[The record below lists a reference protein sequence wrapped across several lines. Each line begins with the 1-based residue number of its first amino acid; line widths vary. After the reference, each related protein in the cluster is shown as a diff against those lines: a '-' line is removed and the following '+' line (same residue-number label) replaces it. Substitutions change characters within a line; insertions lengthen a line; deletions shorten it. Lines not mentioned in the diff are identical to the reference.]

1 MQRGLRPPTPSHFQC
16 HMATH
21 PDVPAPKLTNGQGT
35 SPRQGRRSATD
46 SFLCPAQSQRCF
58 PHNTWPLLPCGLHP
72 VLSASQLSLRVLLKK
87 ILKCVILHFS
97 AKPLLIVFKIQRH

>member
-35 SPRQGRRSATD
+35 SPRQGD
-46 SFLCPAQSQRCF
+46 Q
-58 PHNTWPLLPCGLHP
+58 P
-72 VLSASQLSLRVLLKK
+72 VTPLSAPHKVKGASPTTLGHFCPVAS
-87 ILKCVILHFS
+87 ILFCLPVSCHYEFCS
-97 AKPLLIVFKIQRH
+97 RRY